1 MSLRQ
6 TYTLWAPIYDRM
18 LSRATRQARIANLE
32 TLPDLANQV
41 IGLMGVGSGLD
52 LELLPNH
59 APPRCCIGLDV
70 TRAMLDR
77 ARPRAANA
85 PCPVALVEGDAM
97 NTPFA
102 DGVFD
107 TVILHLILAVVPHPA
122 AALAEASR
130 LVKPGGQIL
139 IFDKFLRPG
148 QNAWFRRAVS
158 PLMGQL
164 ATRTDVE
171 FEPLLGAHP
180 ELTLTRDVPLL
191 AGGWFRGITLH
202 KNKD

>member
-1 MSLRQ
+1 MSLRH

-18 LSRATRQARIANLE
+18 LNRSTRQARIANLA
-32 TLPDLANQV
+32 TLPDMTDQI

-52 LELLPNH
+52 LELLSND
-59 APPRCCIGLDV
+59 APPRLCVGLDL
-70 TRAMLDR
+70 TRAMLNR
-77 ARPRAANA
+77 ARPRAAIA
-85 PCPVALVEGDAM
+85 PCPVALIEGDAM
-97 NTPFA
+97 QTPLA
-102 DGVFD
+102 DQMFD
-107 TVILHLILAVVPHPA
+107 TVILHLILAVVPNPA
-122 AALAEASR
+122 AVLAEASR

-158 PLMGQL
+158 PLIGQL